1 MGISAALEYAGGV
14 AYRAE
19 GVRRAMSRDLIQIQG
34 ADPILLGAD
43 ASRRAQRRPPWIR
56 VRAASNSSGYRET
69 RELMRSLEL
78 NTVCEEAACPNID
91 ECWSAKHATVM
102 ILGSV
107 CTRKCGFCNVKTGRP
122 DPLDPAEPAR
132 LARAVTALDL
142 RHIVITSVDRDD
154 LPDGGAEQ
162 FERCI
167 QEVRLAAPAT
177 TIEVLTPDF
186 LRKPGAIERVA
197 DARPDVYNHNLET
210 APRLYRVARLG
221 ADYRH
226 SLDLL
231 RTAKQ
236 RVPAIFTK
244 SGIMVGIGE
253 TPDEVLSVMNDL
265 READVD
271 FITIGQ
277 YLRPTQKHLPMDR
290 YVTPEEFQDYARAA
304 REKGFLMVSAS
315 PLTRSSYHADED
327 FQQLAAA
334 RERALGA
341 SN

>member
-1 MGISAALEYAGGV
+1 
-14 AYRAE
+14 
-19 GVRRAMSRDLIQIQG
+19 
-34 ADPILLGAD
+34 
-43 ASRRAQRRPPWIR
+43 
-56 VRAASNSSGYRET
+56 VRAASGSSGYRET
-69 RELMRSLEL
+69 RELMRSLQL

-122 DPLDPAEPAR
+122 DPLDRDEPAR
-132 LARAVTALDL
+132 LARAVTELGL

-154 LPDGGAEQ
+154 LADGGAEQ

-167 QEVRLAAPAT
+167 QEVRIAAPAT

-197 DARPDVYNHNLET
+197 AARPDVYNHNLET

-231 RTAKQ
+231 RRVKQ
-236 RVPAIFTK
+236 MVPAIFTK

-253 TPDEVLSVMNDL
+253 TADEVFSVMDDL

-271 FITIGQ
+271 FITVGQ
-277 YLRPTQKHLPMDR
+277 YLRPTQQHLPMER
-290 YVTPEEFQDYARAA
+290 YVTPEEFEDYARVA
-304 REKGFLMVSAS
+304 RDKGFLMVAAS
-315 PLTRSSYHADED
+315 PLTRSSYHADQD
-327 FQQLAAA
+327 FQQLVAA
-334 RERALGA
+334 REFALGA
-341 SN
+341 SR

>member
-1 MGISAALEYAGGV
+1 MARELV
-14 AYRAE
+14 
-19 GVRRAMSRDLIQIQG
+19 QIQ
-34 ADPILLGAD
+34 LKAD
-43 ASRRAQRRPPWIR
+43 AGRRAQRRPPWIR
-56 VRAASNSSGYRET
+56 VRATSSSPGYHET
-69 RELMRSLEL
+69 RELMRSLQL
-78 NTVCEEAACPNID
+78 NTVCEEAACPNIG
-91 ECWSAKHATVM
+91 ECWAAKHATVM

-122 DPLDPAEPAR
+122 DPLDREEPAR
-132 LARAVTALDL
+132 LAHAATTLGL

-162 FERCI
+162 FVRCI
-167 QEVRLAAPAT
+167 EEVRAAAPAT

-186 LRKPGAIERVA
+186 LRKDGAIERVA
-197 DARPDVYNHNLET
+197 SAHPDVYNHNLET

-221 ADYRH
+221 ADYHH

-231 RTAKQ
+231 RRVKKM
-236 RVPAIFTK
+236 VPAIFTK

-253 TPDEVLSVMNDL
+253 TTEEVFSVMDDL
-265 READVD
+265 RDADVD

-290 YVTPEEFQDYARAA
+290 YVTPDEFDDYARAA
-304 REKGFLMVSAS
+304 LEKGFTMVSSS

-327 FQQLAAA
+327 FQRLVAA
-334 RERALGA
+334 RESALGVSA
-341 SN
+341 

>member
-1 MGISAALEYAGGV
+1 
-14 AYRAE
+14 
-19 GVRRAMSRDLIQIQG
+19 MSRDLVQIE
-34 ADPILLGAD
+34 LGAD
-43 ASRRAQRRPPWIR
+43 ASRGAQRRPPWIR
-56 VRAASNSSGYRET
+56 IRSASNSPGYRET

-78 NTVCEEAACPNID
+78 NTVCEAAACPNMD

-107 CTRKCGFCNVKTGRP
+107 CTRKCGFCNVATGRP
-122 DPLDPAEPAR
+122 DPLDREEPAR
-132 LARAVTALDL
+132 LARAVEALGL

-167 QEVRLAAPAT
+167 REVRRAAPGT

-186 LRKPGAIERVA
+186 LRKPGAIERVVA
-197 DARPDVYNHNLET
+197 ARPDVLNHNLET

-221 ADYRH
+221 ANYRH

-231 RTAKQ
+231 RRAKELA
-236 RVPAIFTK
+236 PAIFTK

-253 TPDEVLSVMNDL
+253 TLDEVLSVMDDL

-277 YLRPTQKHLPMDR
+277 YLRPTQQHLPMDR
-290 YVTPEEFQDYARAA
+290 YVTPAEFEDYARAA
-304 REKGFLMVSAS
+304 REKGFSMVSSS
-315 PLTRSSYHADED
+315 PLTRSSYHADAD
-327 FQQLAAA
+327 FQQLVAA

-341 SN
+341 SS